1 MKRRDFIRNTALA
14 GITAGIT
21 RTSKAMPFSHTP
33 SKGKYA
39 SPLSRQDDS
48 DRSPDRD
55 PQKIHDSTLIVS
67 GLDVAT
73 LSETY
78 IEMMKKGGVNCW
90 HKSMGGIEAYAPVL
104 NFCDAHSDDIVPA
117 TTVRE
122 IEELHGQGKISLV
135 FGSQSADFLGT
146 SMLNPMYG
154 PPQSILRAYYE
165 LGLRILGIAYN
176 LANYFGAGNFE
187 PQTGLSR
194 AGKLLV
200 EEIHKLGI
208 ILDVGGHTGEQ
219 TSFDALE
226 ISSGVPVICSHTN
239 VAAIADNP
247 RCTSD
252 RLIEAIAKT
261 GGVIGLT
268 AVNDFHIRGKKD
280 INVAHSPRVGIK
292 EHIDQYDYLK
302 KLVGVD
308 HIGIGP
314 DFVFGRGINYDLV
327 NQSMSINREII
338 SDGEWLYLKGFE
350 NISELPNVTKGLI
363 DRGWSTGEIRK
374 VLGENWLRVYRK
386 VWGK

>member
-1 MKRRDFIRNTALA
+1 
-14 GITAGIT
+14 
-21 RTSKAMPFSHTP
+21 
-33 SKGKYA
+33 
-39 SPLSRQDDS
+39 
-48 DRSPDRD
+48 
-55 PQKIHDSTLIVS
+55 
-67 GLDVAT
+67 
-73 LSETY
+73 
-78 IEMMKKGGVNCW
+78 
-90 HKSMGGIEAYAPVL
+90 
-104 NFCDAHSDDIVPA
+104 
-117 TTVRE
+117 
-122 IEELHGQGKISLV
+122 
-135 FGSQSADFLGT
+135 
-146 SMLNPMYG
+146 MLNPMYG
-154 PPQSILRAYYE
+154 PPQSVLRAYYE

-176 LANYFGAGNFE
+176 LANIFGAGNFE

-208 ILDVGGHTGEQ
+208 ILDVGGHTGKQ
-219 TSFDALE
+219 TSLDALE
-226 ISSGVPVICSHTN
+226 ISKGVPVICSHTN

-252 RLIEAIAKT
+252 KLIESIAKT

-327 NQSMSINREII
+327 NQSMAINREII

-363 DRGWSTGEIRK
+363 ERGWSTGEIRK
-374 VLGENWLRVYRK
+374 VLGENWLRVYKK
-386 VWGK
+386 VWGA

>member
-1 MKRRDFIRNTALA
+1 MKRREFIRNAALA
-14 GITAGIT
+14 GMTAGVA
-21 RTSKAMPFSHTP
+21 RTSKAMPFAST
-33 SKGKYA
+33 SRGNKNT

-48 DRSPDRD
+48 DRSPNRD

-73 LSETY
+73 QSETY
-78 IEMMKKGGVNCW
+78 IQMMKKGGVNCW
-90 HKSMGGIEAYAPVL
+90 HKSMGGIESYAPVL
-104 NFCDAHSDDIVPA
+104 NFCDAHSSDIAPA
-117 TTVRE
+117 TTVHE
-122 IEELHGQGKISLV
+122 IEELHKQGKISLV
-135 FGSQSADFLGT
+135 FGSQSADFLGS

-200 EEIHKLGI
+200 EEMHKLGI
-208 ILDVGGHTGEQ
+208 ILDVGGHTGEK
-219 TSFDALE
+219 TSLDALE

-280 INVAHSPRVGIK
+280 IHVAHSPRIGIK
-292 EHIDQYDYLK
+292 EHVDQYDYIK

-314 DFVFGRGINYDLV
+314 DFIHGRGINYDLV
-327 NQSMSINREII
+327 NQSMAINREII
-338 SDGEWLYLKGFE
+338 SDGEWLYLKSFE

-363 DRGWSTGEIRK
+363 ERGWSTGEIRK
-374 VLGENWLRVYRK
+374 VLGENWLRVYK
-386 VWGK
+386 QVWGA

>member
-1 MKRRDFIRNTALA
+1 MKRREFIRNAALA
-14 GITAGIT
+14 GMTVGMAQ
-21 RTSKAMPFSHTP
+21 TSKPIPISQKP
-33 SKGKYA
+33 EGKRQD
-39 SPLSRQDDS
+39 SPLSRQDES
-48 DRSPDRD
+48 DRSPERD

-73 LSETY
+73 LNEAY

-90 HKSMGGIEAYAPVL
+90 HKSMGGIDSYAPVL
-104 NFCDAHSDDIVPA
+104 NFCDAHRDDIVPA
-117 TTVRE
+117 RTVRE
-122 IEELHGQGKISLV
+122 IKVLHTQGKISLV
-135 FGSQSADFLGT
+135 FGSQSADFLG
-146 SMLNPMYG
+146 SSLLNPMYG

-187 PQTGLSR
+187 PKTGLSR

-200 EEIHKLGI
+200 EEIHKLRM

-219 TSFDALE
+219 TSLDALE
-226 ISSGVPVICSHTN
+226 ISKGVPVICSHTN

-252 RLIEAIAKT
+252 RVIEAIAKT

-268 AVNDFHIRGKKD
+268 AVNDFHVRGKKD
-280 INVAHSPRVGIK
+280 INITHSPRIGIK

-327 NQSMSINREII
+327 NQSMAINREII
-338 SDGEWLYLKGFE
+338 SDGEWLYVKGFE
-350 NISELPNVTKGLI
+350 DISKLPNVTKGLI

-374 VLGENWLRVYRK
+374 VLGENWLRVYK
-386 VWGK
+386 QVWGE